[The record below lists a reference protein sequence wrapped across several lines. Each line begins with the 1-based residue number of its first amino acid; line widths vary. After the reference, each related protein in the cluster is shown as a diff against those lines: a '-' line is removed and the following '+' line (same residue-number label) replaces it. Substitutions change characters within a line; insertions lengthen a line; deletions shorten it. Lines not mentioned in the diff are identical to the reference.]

1 MEPIALWSGSLNSW
15 YGERMKLYEWCLGLG
30 LCAIGLP
37 LLGIGYIAVVK
48 LLIED
53 EQLGR

>member
-1 MEPIALWSGSLNSW
+1 
-15 YGERMKLYEWCLGLG
+15 MKLYEWCLGLG

-53 EQLGR
+53 DQRGK